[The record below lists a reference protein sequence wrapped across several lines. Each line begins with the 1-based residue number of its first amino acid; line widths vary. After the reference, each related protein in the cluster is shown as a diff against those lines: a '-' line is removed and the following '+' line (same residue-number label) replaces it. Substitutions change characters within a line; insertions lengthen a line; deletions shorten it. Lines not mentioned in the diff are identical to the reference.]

1 MQAGNE
7 NELVF
12 WNKNQLCI
20 GLDEAGRGPI
30 AGPVVVAGVVLPINF
45 SYDGIYDS
53 KKISEKKRKE
63 LYKVIIENALDY
75 VICIVDRSEID
86 KGNIYQVVKKA
97 MKDCVLTSSINMSG
111 VLTDAMPMDI
121 DGKEVISLIKGDQ
134 KSISIAAASIL
145 AKVTRD
151 QIMEIYDEIYPGYE
165 FKKHKGYY
173 TKLHKECIEKNG
185 PCPIHRT
192 TFEPIKSMLQP
203 TLF

>member
-7 NELVF
+7 YELNF
-12 WNKNQLCI
+12 WNNNQLCI

-30 AGPVVVAGVVLPINF
+30 AGPVVVAGVILPMNF

-63 LYKVIIENALDY
+63 LFKVITENALDY

-86 KGNIYQVVKKA
+86 NSNIYQVVKKA
-97 MKDCVLTSSINMSG
+97 MKDSVLTTNVLASG
-111 VLTDAMPMDI
+111 VLTDAMPMKI
-121 DGKEVISLIKGDQ
+121 ENKEVVSLIKGDQ

-151 QIMEIYDEIYPGYE
+151 QIMEIYDNIYPGYE

-173 TKLHKECIEKNG
+173 TKLHKECLQKNG

-192 TFEPIKSMLQP
+192 TFEPIKSMLHP

>member
-7 NELVF
+7 YELSF
-12 WNKNQLCI
+12 WNHNQLCI

-30 AGPVVVAGVVLPINF
+30 AGPVVVAGVILPMNF

-63 LYKVIIENALDY
+63 LFKVITENALDY

-86 KGNIYQVVKKA
+86 NSNIYQVVKKA
-97 MKDCVLTSSINMSG
+97 MKDSVLTTNVLASG
-111 VLTDAMPMDI
+111 VLTDAMPMKI
-121 DGKEVISLIKGDQ
+121 ENKEVVSLIKGDQ

-151 QIMEIYDEIYPGYE
+151 QIMEIYDNIYPGYE

-173 TKLHKECIEKNG
+173 TKLHKECLQKNG

-192 TFEPIKSMLQP
+192 TFEPIKSMLHP